1 VTFRGFDSGGNGV
14 IAIDHG
20 GGVTTRYLHMYDSGM
35 LVQVGDKVTGGQQIA
50 RVGSSGQSTGCHLHF
65 EVQVN
70 GENIDPAPSWLRSES
85 SSDSRSGDDHERHRS
100 THVPQDRGA
109 HPRQRIGRGHDQRD
123 VLPDRD
129 DHSRGCS
136 RRDPRPRR

>member
-1 VTFRGFDSGGNGV
+1 MAGFFASMARPHPGRAYTLADDEPAAPGAHAGTDLAGGGCDGPIWAAQSGVVTFRGFDSGGNGV

-70 GENIDPAPSWLRSES
+70 GENIDPAPFMAEVGIQL
-85 SSDSRSGDDHERHRS
+85 G
-100 THVPQDRGA
+100 Q
-109 HPRQRIGRGHDQRD
+109 
-123 VLPDRD
+123 
-129 DHSRGCS
+129 
-136 RRDPRPRR
+136 